1 MRYAIT
7 KSGDDITLESFIK
20 KAEKNRISLKKLRE
34 IVIGTN
40 SDILPS
46 GPPCLRQLTEFG
58 IPEGGRNNTMLN
70 IGLYYKM
77 SSPENWKDLLEKHNN
92 DYCNPPLPAK
102 EIVTIQNQLEKKE
115 YFYACKQEPLKSH
128 CNKSLCKTMK
138 FGVGTNL
145 SMPTIGGLTVVESE
159 PPVWFVDVD
168 GHRLELSTKQ
178 LQMQVDFQRA
188 CMEQM
193 YKMPARLKESDWREM
208 VDTLLNT
215 ATRISVPEELTTK
228 GQFQE
233 LLEMF
238 CTARLQARSPEEL
251 MTGKPWT
258 EDNYTHFKLS
268 SLQEFLKRHNFT
280 TYTRGQITERLKE
293 MNSGGEADKQYRFKD
308 NKNKWQTVRVWF
320 IPEIKKGDVEF
331 PKVTIDDEEP
341 PF

>member
-1 MRYAIT
+1 
-7 KSGDDITLESFIK
+7 
-20 KAEKNRISLKKLRE
+20 
-34 IVIGTN
+34 
-40 SDILPS
+40 
-46 GPPCLRQLTEFG
+46 
-58 IPEGGRNNTMLN
+58 
-70 IGLYYKM
+70 
-77 SSPENWKDLLEKHNN
+77 
-92 DYCNPPLPAK
+92 
-102 EIVTIQNQLEKKE
+102 
-115 YFYACKQEPLKSH
+115 
-128 CNKSLCKTMK
+128 MK
-138 FGVGTNL
+138 FGVGTSL

-159 PPVWFVDVD
+159 PPVWFCDVD

-208 VDTLLNT
+208 VDALLAN

-293 MNSGGEADKQYRFKD
+293 MNNGEEADKQYRFKD

>member
-1 MRYAIT
+1 
-7 KSGDDITLESFIK
+7 
-20 KAEKNRISLKKLRE
+20 
-34 IVIGTN
+34 
-40 SDILPS
+40 
-46 GPPCLRQLTEFG
+46 
-58 IPEGGRNNTMLN
+58 
-70 IGLYYKM
+70 
-77 SSPENWKDLLEKHNN
+77 
-92 DYCNPPLPAK
+92 
-102 EIVTIQNQLEKKE
+102 
-115 YFYACKQEPLKSH
+115 
-128 CNKSLCKTMK
+128 
-138 FGVGTNL
+138 
-145 SMPTIGGLTVVESE
+145 
-159 PPVWFVDVD
+159 
-168 GHRLELSTKQ
+168 
-178 LQMQVDFQRA
+178 
-188 CMEQM
+188 MEQM

-293 MNSGGEADKQYRFKD
+293 MNNGGEADKQYRFKD
-308 NKNKWQTVRVWF
+308 NKKKGQTVRVWF

>member
-1 MRYAIT
+1 
-7 KSGDDITLESFIK
+7 
-20 KAEKNRISLKKLRE
+20 
-34 IVIGTN
+34 
-40 SDILPS
+40 
-46 GPPCLRQLTEFG
+46 
-58 IPEGGRNNTMLN
+58 
-70 IGLYYKM
+70 
-77 SSPENWKDLLEKHNN
+77 
-92 DYCNPPLPAK
+92 
-102 EIVTIQNQLEKKE
+102 
-115 YFYACKQEPLKSH
+115 
-128 CNKSLCKTMK
+128 
-138 FGVGTNL
+138 
-145 SMPTIGGLTVVESE
+145 
-159 PPVWFVDVD
+159 VD

>member
-1 MRYAIT
+1 
-7 KSGDDITLESFIK
+7 
-20 KAEKNRISLKKLRE
+20 
-34 IVIGTN
+34 
-40 SDILPS
+40 
-46 GPPCLRQLTEFG
+46 
-58 IPEGGRNNTMLN
+58 
-70 IGLYYKM
+70 
-77 SSPENWKDLLEKHNN
+77 
-92 DYCNPPLPAK
+92 
-102 EIVTIQNQLEKKE
+102 
-115 YFYACKQEPLKSH
+115 
-128 CNKSLCKTMK
+128 
-138 FGVGTNL
+138 
-145 SMPTIGGLTVVESE
+145 MPTIGGLTVVESE

-293 MNSGGEADKQYRFKD
+293 MNNGGEADKQYRFKD